1 MEIKISAH
9 IREKSGKEIC
19 KKLRKN
25 GKIPAILYGKNEKN
39 INLWVEEKE
48 FLKIL
53 PLIAKRSPILNL
65 RIEDE
70 NIEFPVIL
78 KSLQKNPITQKF
90 IHIDFQKIHPEEK
103 ITVNCPVILKGEAI
117 GVKMGGILD
126 QHLYS
131 LPVKGKIQDIPP
143 YIEIDISNL
152 KMGYSI
158 HISEIKWEKVEPALP
173 PDTPIVSI
181 LTPKKIEEITP
192 PPEEVKQPEVIKEK
206 KEEKEEEK
214 KE

>member
-1 MEIKISAH
+1 MELVIVAH
-9 IREKSGKEIC
+9 IRKGAGKGVC
-19 KKLRKN
+19 RKLRKE

-39 INLWVEEKE
+39 INLWVDERE

-53 PLIAKRSPILNL
+53 PKIAKRSPVLNL
-65 RIEDE
+65 KIEEE
-70 NIEFPVIL
+70 NQEFPVIL
-78 KSLQKNPITQKF
+78 KALQKNPINQKF

-103 ITVNCPVILKGEAI
+103 IIVNCPVVLKGTPI

-131 LPVKGKIQDIPP
+131 IPIKGKIADIPP

-158 HISEIKWEKVEPALP
+158 HINELNWEKIEPVLP
-173 PDTPIVSI
+173 PDTPILSI
-181 LTPKKIEEITP
+181 LTPKKIEEIAPTA
-192 PPEEVKQPEVIKEK
+192 EEVKEPEVIKEK
-206 KEEKEEEK
+206 KEEKEEE
-214 KE
+214 E